1 MSKSIRR
8 LNPLRQLL
16 SPLRL
21 AIAGTLLSILSVV
34 SSEIVISSKE
44 SSRREIQSQLEATQ
58 RGYEKGFHNWELSQT
73 KIDLSRIIMAVLDS
87 GKPEARTRQSYF
99 QRAVVDLDHA
109 FFYRSLALGIID
121 PKQGEYFNRKQRID
135 QGFSAGNVE
144 EAVGQTM
151 SLLNKM
157 TSKFFD
163 DVQNL
168 ESKRASLKTKEADIS
183 QDILFVTRL
192 NITFQILG
200 LIIVLAKDLAPKQ
213 DNQKKATN
221 EY

>member
-21 AIAGTLLSILSVV
+21 AIAGTLVSILSVV
-34 SSEIVISSKE
+34 LSEIVISSKE
-44 SSRREIQSQLEATQ
+44 SSRREIQSQREEIQ
-58 RGYEKGFHNWELSQT
+58 RGYEQRFHNWELSQT
-73 KIDLSRIIMAVLDS
+73 KIDQGRIVMAVLDS
-87 GKPEARTRQSYF
+87 GKPEARIRQSYF
-99 QRAVVDLDHA
+99 QRAVVDLDYA
-109 FFYRSLALGIID
+109 FFYRSIALGID

-135 QGFSAGNVE
+135 QELSAGNK
-144 EAVGQTM
+144 EALGQKM
-151 SLLNKM
+151 SLLNEL
-157 TSKFFD
+157 TSKFFNVAQD
-163 DVQNL
+163 FEYKQA
-168 ESKRASLKTKEADIS
+168 RLKAKEADIS

-192 NITFQILG
+192 SITFQILG
-200 LIIVLAKDLAPKQ
+200 LIIVLAKDLVPKQ

>member
-21 AIAGTLLSILSVV
+21 AIVGTLVSVLSVV
-34 SSEIVISSKE
+34 LSEIVISSKE
-44 SSRREIQSQLEATQ
+44 SSHREIQSQREAIQ
-58 RGYEKGFHNWELSQT
+58 RDYEQRFHNWELSQT
-73 KIDLSRIIMAVLDS
+73 MMDQCRIVMAVLDS
-87 GKPEARTRQSYF
+87 GKPEARIRQRYF
-99 QRAVVDLDHA
+99 QRAVADLDNA
-109 FFYRSLALGIID
+109 FFYRSLALGID
-121 PKQGEYFNRKQRID
+121 PKQGEYFNRRQRIN
-135 QGFSAGNVE
+135 QEFSAGNE
-144 EAVGQTM
+144 EALGQIM
-151 SLLNKM
+151 SLLNEL
-157 TSKFFD
+157 TSKFFAG
-163 DVQNL
+163 VQDL
-168 ESKRASLKTKEADIS
+168 EYKQASLKTKEADIS

-192 NITFQILG
+192 SITFQILG